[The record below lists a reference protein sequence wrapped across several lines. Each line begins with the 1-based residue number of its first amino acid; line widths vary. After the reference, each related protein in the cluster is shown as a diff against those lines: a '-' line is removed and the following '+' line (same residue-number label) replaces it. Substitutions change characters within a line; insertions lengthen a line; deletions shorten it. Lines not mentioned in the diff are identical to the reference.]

1 MNPITNA
8 MIQVCYLHMLTIYF
22 TGKSARISNRVNE
35 ADIYRVSEDLWQVD
49 DGEQESTVNEIA
61 LIEYLSRGLSWK

>member
-8 MIQVCYLHMLTIYF
+8 MIQVCYLRMLTIYF

-35 ADIYRVSEDLWQVD
+35 VDIYRLSEDLWEVD
-49 DGEQESTVNEIA
+49 DGEQISTVNEIA
-61 LIEYLSRGLSWK
+61 LVEFLSRGLSWE

>member
-1 MNPITNA
+1 MNPISEAIN
-8 MIQVCYLHMLTIYF
+8 QVCYIRQLTIYF

-35 ADIYRVSEDLWQVD
+35 VDIYRVSEDLWQVD

-61 LIEYLSRGLSWK
+61 LIEFLSRGLSWE

>member
-8 MIQVCYLHMLTIYF
+8 ILQVCYIRQLTIYF

-35 ADIYRVSEDLWQVD
+35 VDIYRLSEDLWQVD
-49 DGEQESTVNEIA
+49 DGEHESTVNEIA
-61 LIEYLSRGLSWK
+61 LVEFLSGGLSWE

>member
-8 MIQVCYLHMLTIYF
+8 ILQVCYIRQLIIYF

-35 ADIYRVSEDLWQVD
+35 VDIYRVSEDLWEVD
-49 DGEQESTVNEIA
+49 DGERITTVNEIA
-61 LIEYLSRGLSWK
+61 LIDFLSRGLSWK